1 MNSTHALGAPYRLT
15 ERLPLPLDQR
25 LDPSFVTGPKS
36 ACAVFPSQ
44 PKDSRFGSFL
54 RHQLAPRRTIGA
66 GFLAGY
72 RKALDSRLTGRS
84 EVKSITLGHESA
96 SLLLLTHPPFDRFA
110 AETPVCTHPKCGK
123 LPFPEQAIDRA
134 LMHPQVSRQFAHCE
148 YARFVF
154 GFRLSLCRH
163 LCYFRLSGRHPDYLT
178 KKPHQEFVEPLPAFT
193 GCD

>member
-1 MNSTHALGAPYRLT
+1 MNSTHALGAPYRLNGAPAT
-15 ERLPLPLDQR
+15 TIGSAAR
-25 LDPSFVTGPKS
+25 SFVRYRAKIGVCS
-36 ACAVFPSQ
+36 VPSQ

-178 KKPHQEFVEPLPAFT
+178 KKPHQEFVEPLPAFK
-193 GCD
+193 GRN